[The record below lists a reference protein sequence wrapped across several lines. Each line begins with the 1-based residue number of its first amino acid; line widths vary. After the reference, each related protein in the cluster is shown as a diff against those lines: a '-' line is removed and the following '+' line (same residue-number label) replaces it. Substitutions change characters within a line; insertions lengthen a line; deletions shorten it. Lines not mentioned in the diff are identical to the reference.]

1 MGSVHP
7 PLLCPAPPPPSRLK
21 MSRDWK
27 HGTCG
32 CFDDMSV
39 CCFSY
44 WCGCCQI
51 YNTAEDLG
59 ESGMLYLLLSCI
71 TPCVPIMMMRGKA
84 REQFDIQGDTTNDAL
99 MACCCGFCSLVQTA
113 TEVKESKH

>member
-1 MGSVHP
+1 MLAG
-7 PLLCPAPPPPSRLK
+7 
-21 MSRDWK
+21 
-27 HGTCG
+27 
-32 CFDDMSV
+32 
-39 CCFSY
+39 CFSY

-84 REQFDIQGDTTNDAL
+84 REQFDIQGQTFAL
-99 MACCCGFCSLVQTA
+99 LGRKVSRSPIDRSNNICPLIALVQETRL
-113 TEVKESKH
+113 TMP

>member
-1 MGSVHP
+1 MYMLSG
-7 PLLCPAPPPPSRLK
+7 
-21 MSRDWK
+21 
-27 HGTCG
+27 
-32 CFDDMSV
+32 
-39 CCFSY
+39 CFSY

-84 REQFDIQGDTTNDAL
+84 REQFDIQGQTFAL
-99 MACCCGFCSLVQTA
+99 LVLK
-113 TEVKESKH
+113 VNNIIKDSSRL

>member
-1 MGSVHP
+1 MRTQVFSPTYPTWALVGGT
-7 PLLCPAPPPPSRLK
+7 LRPAGETIRYMLA
-21 MSRDWK
+21 
-27 HGTCG
+27 G
-32 CFDDMSV
+32 
-39 CCFSY
+39 CFSY

-84 REQFDIQGDTTNDAL
+84 REQFDIQGQTFAL
-99 MACCCGFCSLVQTA
+99 LVRKVNNISTG
-113 TEVKESKH
+113 S